1 MGEIDSVNLLPV
13 LRHRCVS
20 FRLIS
25 GRSSISECKLATVL
39 HVIGVDFSPQY
50 LSLSLTS
57 KGDALRMSSVIG
69 TLH

>member
-50 LSLSLTS
+50 LSLSL
-57 KGDALRMSSVIG
+57 
-69 TLH
+69 